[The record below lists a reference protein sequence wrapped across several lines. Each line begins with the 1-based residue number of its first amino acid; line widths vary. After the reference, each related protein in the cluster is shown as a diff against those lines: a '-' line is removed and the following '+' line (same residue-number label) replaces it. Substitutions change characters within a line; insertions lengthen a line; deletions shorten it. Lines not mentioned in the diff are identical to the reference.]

1 MGKIKIKKL
10 TKVIQVGS
18 TIQQNY
24 GESITKHGY
33 GVFDLEDNN
42 YTFVDLPNPK
52 PFLTFKIN
60 SYDDLQTG
68 SEKLLNL

>member
-42 YTFVDLPNPK
+42 YTFVDLTNPK